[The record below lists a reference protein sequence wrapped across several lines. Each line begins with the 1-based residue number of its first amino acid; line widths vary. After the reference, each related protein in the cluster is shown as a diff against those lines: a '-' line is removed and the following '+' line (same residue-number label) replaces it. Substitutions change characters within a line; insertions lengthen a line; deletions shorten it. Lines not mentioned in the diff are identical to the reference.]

1 MILALESSCDETA
14 VAVFDPAAGLTGEWV
29 HSQIALHEAYGGVV
43 PDLASREHLAHFGP
57 LLRRALA
64 TIRPEQVTQIAVTN
78 GPGLAACLAMGL
90 ATAKSLG
97 LAWRVPVVGVN
108 HLRAH
113 AFSPFIAL
121 HAANPAAF
129 DAEFAKLLPHL
140 GLLVSGGNTA
150 LFSIDETR
158 RITLIAST
166 MDDAAGEAL
175 DKGAKLLGL
184 GYPGGPQVEKL
195 AATGNPTAF
204 AFPKAMAQRSTLEFS
219 FSGLKTSL
227 RYQLEKM
234 SPAEIETRKADLC
247 ASYQAAVFEA
257 LVRKTRLALVGGP
270 ASLRAGS
277 QEPGLVGADLG
288 RSSGDGVS
296 TLAPKNRDPAAAGRA
311 SSAGAFRAASTPQ
324 RDSSPSSSR
333 HPDPAHAGEGSKDRP
348 PSSESLSSQLSALS
362 FNSFGLSGGVAN
374 NQTLQRLLENI
385 AQAQNLPFLRAQPQ
399 HTGDNA
405 GMIAF
410 AAWAERETGGV
421 NPAGL
426 DLTVEP
432 SLPLALGD

>member
-14 VAVFDPAAGLTGEWV
+14 VAVFDPAMGLTGEWV

-57 LLRRALA
+57 LLQRALA
-64 TIRPEQVTQIAVTN
+64 TFTPEQIQKIAVTN

-121 HAANPAAF
+121 HAANPAGFDNAF
-129 DAEFAKLLPHL
+129 AALLPHL

-150 LFSIDETR
+150 LFTIDESR
-158 RITLIAST
+158 RISLLAST

-195 AATGNPTAF
+195 AATGRADAF
-204 AFPKAMAQRSTLEFS
+204 AFPKAVAQRSTLEFS

-234 SPAEIETRKADLC
+234 SAADVESRKADLC
-247 ASYQAAVFEA
+247 ASYQAAVFDA
-257 LVRKTRLALVGGP
+257 LVRKTHLALERGVADARPKTKDQGRGTTD
-270 ASLRAGS
+270 SNN
-277 QEPGLVGADLG
+277 QEPITLNPAPGF
-288 RSSGDGVS
+288 RS
-296 TLAPKNRDPAAAGRA
+296 L
-311 SSAGAFRAASTPQ
+311 
-324 RDSSPSSSR
+324 
-333 HPDPAHAGEGSKDRP
+333 
-348 PSSESLSSQLSALS
+348 
-362 FNSFGLSGGVAN
+362 GLSGGVAN
-374 NQTLQRLLENI
+374 NKTLQGLLQQVAADHNV
-385 AQAQNLPFLRAQPQ
+385 PFLRAQPQ

-410 AAWAERETGGV
+410 AAWAEREAGGV
-421 NPAGL
+421 SETNL
-426 DLTVEP
+426 DLEIAP
-432 SLPLALGD
+432 SLPLARQGTKD

>member
-1 MILALESSCDETA
+1 MRDLGLLHLRIDPMILALESSCDETA
-14 VAVFDPAAGLTGEWV
+14 VAVFDSTVGLTGEWV

-57 LLRRALA
+57 LLQRALA
-64 TIRPEQVTQIAVTN
+64 TVRPEQVTKIVVTN

-97 LAWRVPVVGVN
+97 LAWRVPVAGVN

-113 AFSPFIAL
+113 AFSPFIGL
-121 HAANPAAF
+121 HAANPSAF
-129 DAEFAKLLPHL
+129 DEEFSKLLPHL

-150 LFSIDETR
+150 LFTIDEAR
-158 RITLIAST
+158 RITLLAST

-195 AATGNPTAF
+195 AAAGRADAF
-204 AFPKAMAQRSTLEFS
+204 VFPKAVAQRSTLEFS

-234 SPAEIETRKADLC
+234 PAAEIELRKADLC

-257 LVRKTRLALVGGP
+257 LVRKAKLALERGF
-270 ASLRAGS
+270 
-277 QEPGLVGADLG
+277 VGADLG
-288 RSSGDGVS
+288 
-296 TLAPKNRDPAAAGRA
+296 
-311 SSAGAFRAASTPQ
+311 
-324 RDSSPSSSR
+324 
-333 HPDPAHAGEGSKDRP
+333 
-348 PSSESLSSQLSALS
+348 PSSEGAASCAPTNVSPASLKAGSAIPPY
-362 FNSFGLSGGVAN
+362 NETVAYRSFGLSGGVAN
-374 NQTLQRLLENI
+374 NRTLQARLEQA
-385 AQAQNLPFLRAQPQ
+385 AQVHNVPFLRAQPK

-410 AAWAERETGGV
+410 AAWAEREAGGV
-421 NPAGL
+421 NEGGL
-426 DLTVEP
+426 TLEIAP
-432 SLPLALGD
+432 SLPLAR

>member
-14 VAVFDPAAGLTGEWV
+14 VAVFDPARGFVGEWI

-43 PDLASREHLAHFGP
+43 PDLASREHLRNFPP
-57 LLRRALA
+57 LIQRALGA
-64 TIRPEQVTQIAVTN
+64 VPTAQVTQVAVTQ

-90 ATAKSLG
+90 STAKALA

-113 AFSPFIAL
+113 AFSPFIPL

-129 DAEFAKLLPHL
+129 DAELSKLLPHL

-150 LFSIDETR
+150 LFTIDPER
-158 RITLIAST
+158 RIRLLAST

-184 GYPGGPQVEKL
+184 GYPGGPLVEKL
-195 AATGNPTAF
+195 ARAGRADAF
-204 AFPKAMAQRSTLEFS
+204 QFPKAVAQRSSLEFS

-234 SPAEIETRKADLC
+234 PPAGIEARKADLC
-247 ASYQAAVFEA
+247 ASYQAAVMDA
-257 LVRKTRLALVGGP
+257 LVRKTKLALAPGGYR
-270 ASLRAGS
+270 SL
-277 QEPGLVGADLG
+277 
-288 RSSGDGVS
+288 
-296 TLAPKNRDPAAAGRA
+296 
-311 SSAGAFRAASTPQ
+311 
-324 RDSSPSSSR
+324 
-333 HPDPAHAGEGSKDRP
+333 
-348 PSSESLSSQLSALS
+348 
-362 FNSFGLSGGVAN
+362 GLSGGVAN
-374 NQTLQRLLENI
+374 NKVLQAGLAAVARGGHVPLLV
-385 AQAQNLPFLRAQPQ
+385 AQPQ

-410 AAWAERETGGV
+410 AAWAEREVRGV
-421 NPAGL
+421 SEAGF
-426 DLTVEP
+426 DLEIAP
-432 SLPLALGD
+432 SLALAE